1 MVMKKVKIVVGL
13 SIIVIIILGVMV
25 ILFNTK
31 EKKKKSLL
39 QIKLKGD
46 KIIHLTLDKKFV
58 DPGYAAFDTDGK
70 NITSKVTV
78 SQFTMNKVGTYI
90 INYEV
95 TNKQREKVKASRFI
109 IVDSKYLNEYD
120 EIDNRTN
127 DWWSNNKK
135 DGKRPTGGYN
145 EQELRKFNATFL
157 GPDEKVLYLTFDEG
171 SNNTYVEE
179 IADVLTSNHIKGTFF
194 LCKNFVVQ
202 NKTLMKKLSK
212 AGHSVG
218 NHTASHKQMS
228 QLATKENYSKFLT
241 EIKEVETAFKGI
253 TGKQLDKVYRDP
265 KGEWSKR
272 SLKLVQ
278 DLGYK
283 TFFYSADYLDW
294 DGELSKEYALEQLK
308 QRVHNGAIY
317 LIHPVNKGNYLA
329 LDSFIKDMKKE
340 GYRFDLVKNISFS

>member
-1 MVMKKVKIVVGL
+1 MKKTKIIIAL
-13 SIIVIIILGVMV
+13 SIVAIVIVAIIML
-25 ILFNTK
+25 LFHKK
-31 EKKKKSLL
+31 EPEKRGLL
-39 QIKLKGD
+39 QIKLKGE
-46 KIIHLTLDKKFV
+46 KIIHLTLDKRFI
-58 DPGYAAFDTDGK
+58 DPGYTAYDTDGK
-70 NITSKVTV
+70 NITTEVVV
-78 SQFTMNKVGTYI
+78 SQFTMNKVGTYV

-95 TNKQREKVKASRFI
+95 TNKQGEKAKASRFI
-109 IVDSKYLNEYD
+109 IVDSKYLNVYD
-120 EIDNRTN
+120 EIDNGTN
-127 DWWSNNKK
+127 SWWSNNKK
-135 DGKRPTGGYN
+135 DGTRPTGGYDI
-145 EQELRKFNATFL
+145 QELQKFNATFL

-179 IADVLTSNHIKGTFF
+179 IADVLTSNQIKGTFF
-194 LCKNFVVQ
+194 FCKNFIVTHP
-202 NKTLMKKLSK
+202 TLMKKLSK

-228 QLATKENYSKFLT
+228 QYATKENYTQFLA
-241 EIKEVETAFKGI
+241 EIEEVEEAFKGI

-294 DGELSKEYALEQLK
+294 DGEVSKEYALEQLK
-308 QRVHNGAIY
+308 KRVHNGAIY

-340 GYRFDLVKNISFS
+340 GYRFDLVKNISFSEK